1 MNSIETRTRKVK
13 QSYRRFSDE
22 KKREIVTNILNRPSG
37 VTLEQA
43 CNENGIVNPLYYKW
57 KENMLRNGVVTNVFK
72 SRSQEPRQNKRYSDD
87 EKKNIIQTIE
97 NLPEGVTKKEMFR
110 KMGINKPDY
119 YTWRKKYGVMGMI
132 RPSTV
137 RQTVN
142 SSRKILHTVTLNV
155 EVSSIM
161 ELISFCNDIVRT
173 PKVKTILSVE

>member
-87 EKKNIIQTIE
+87 EKKNIIQTI
-97 NLPEGVTKKEMFR
+97 
-110 KMGINKPDY
+110 
-119 YTWRKKYGVMGMI
+119 
-132 RPSTV
+132 
-137 RQTVN
+137 
-142 SSRKILHTVTLNV
+142 
-155 EVSSIM
+155 
-161 ELISFCNDIVRT
+161 
-173 PKVKTILSVE
+173 